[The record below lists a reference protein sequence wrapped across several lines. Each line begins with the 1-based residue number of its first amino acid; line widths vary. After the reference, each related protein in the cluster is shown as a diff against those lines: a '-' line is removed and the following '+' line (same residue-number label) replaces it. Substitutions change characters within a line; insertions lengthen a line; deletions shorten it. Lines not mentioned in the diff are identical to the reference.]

1 MQKRIPVDVALENT
15 GLKKKYIAE
24 KLGVTPGYLNVYL
37 ANPQEISIKNAAI
50 ICELTGKQMSEL
62 DFNVCGKCTPA

>member
-1 MQKRIPVDVALENT
+1 MQKRIPVDTALNET

-37 ANPQEISIKNAAI
+37 ANPEEISIKNAAI
-50 ICELTGKQMSEL
+50 ICELTGKSMSEL
-62 DFNVCGKCTPA
+62 DFNVSSK

>member
-1 MQKRIPVDVALENT
+1 MRKRIPVDVALENT

-37 ANPQEISIKNAAI
+37 ANPQEISIAG
-50 ICELTGKQMSEL
+50 C
-62 DFNVCGKCTPA
+62 